1 MFLSTSS
8 EPQHSVPDYRLVR
21 AETQNNHPAID
32 QTGNEA
38 KRRFGQGAGDTGRK
52 PALDFGDEGRCQ
64 EEVTLV
70 LEG

>member
-1 MFLSTSS
+1 M
-8 EPQHSVPDYRLVR
+8 R